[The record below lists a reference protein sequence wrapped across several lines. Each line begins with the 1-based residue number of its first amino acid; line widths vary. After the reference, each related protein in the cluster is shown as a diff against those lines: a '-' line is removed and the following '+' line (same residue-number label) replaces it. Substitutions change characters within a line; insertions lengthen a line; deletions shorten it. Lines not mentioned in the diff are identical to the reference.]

1 MSNTELIQDEGL
13 EASLPPLPV
22 PEVTYRWSQNY
33 ARIDTPYKNTY
44 EFSTENNFTVQPT
57 TWEDFYAILALDKDS
72 IVRNFLCALDPK
84 STENFRRVSAVE
96 REEVVVPQEVYERQA
111 EIDAKH
117 AKESRLEFFKNEYQR
132 GVAYQIQHG
141 TLDHIPETL
150 EADAKAFA
158 LKKMKEED
166 KDKLNQK
173 LKANKVSEGTTEATL
188 IVDETQV
195 LENTSTQ
202 NVVDPVTEP
211 LVETVTQ
218 PEVTPTVDPVVEPT
232 TVEPT
237 LEPTVEPVV
246 EPTVETPVE
255 VTPTELVALTEV
267 PTEPTTPE
275 SEVVPTE
282 EALVTEPVIEP
293 VVENPIV
300 ESTLEPTAPTVE
312 PTVEAPIEEPAPT
325 TSKKKKSS

>member
-1 MSNTELIQDEGL
+1 M
-13 EASLPPLPV
+13 
-22 PEVTYRWSQNY
+22 
-33 ARIDTPYKNTY
+33 
-44 EFSTENNFTVQPT
+44 
-57 TWEDFYAILALDKDS
+57 
-72 IVRNFLCALDPK
+72 DPK
-84 STENFRRVSAVE
+84 SKEHFRRVSAIE
-96 REEVVVPQEVYERQA
+96 REEVIVPQEVWDRQA
-111 EIDAKH
+111 EIDLEH
-117 AKESRLEFFKNEYQR
+117 ARKGRLESFKNEYQR
-132 GVAYQIQHG
+132 GIAFKIQHG

-150 EADAKAFA
+150 EADAEAYA
-158 LKKMKEED
+158 LEKMKEED
-166 KDKLNQK
+166 EDKLNQE
-173 LKANKVSEGTTEATL
+173 LEANKVSEGTTEATV

-255 VTPTELVALTEV
+255 ITPTEIVAPTEV

-282 EALVTEPVIEP
+282 EAPTTEP
-293 VVENPIV
+293 VVETLEENPTV
-300 ESTLEPTAPTVE
+300 EPTLEPTAPTVE
-312 PTVEAPIEEPAPT
+312 PTVEAPIEESAPT

>member
-13 EASLPPLPV
+13 EASLPPIPV

-44 EFSTENNFTVQPT
+44 EFSIENEFTVQPL

-72 IVRNFLCALDPK
+72 IVRNFVCALDPK
-84 STENFRRVSAVE
+84 SKEHFRRVSAIE
-96 REEVVVPQEVYERQA
+96 REEVIVPQEVWDRQA
-111 EIDAKH
+111 EIDLEH
-117 AKESRLEFFKNEYQR
+117 ARKGRLESFKNEYQR
-132 GVAYQIQHG
+132 NIAFKIQHG

-150 EADAKAFA
+150 EADAEAYA
-158 LKKMKEED
+158 LEKMKQED
-166 KDKLNQK
+166 EDKLNQE
-173 LKANKVSEGTTEATL
+173 LEANKVSEGTTEATV

-255 VTPTELVALTEV
+255 ITPTEIVAPTEV

-282 EALVTEPVIEP
+282 EAPTTEP
-293 VVENPIV
+293 VVETLEENPTV
-300 ESTLEPTAPTVE
+300 EPTLEPTAPTVE
-312 PTVEAPIEEPAPT
+312 PTVEAPIEESAPT

>member
-1 MSNTELIQDEGL
+1 MSNTELIQEEVL
-13 EASLPPLPV
+13 EEASLPPLPA

-44 EFSTENNFTVQPT
+44 EFSIENDFTVQPL

-72 IVRNFLCALDPK
+72 IVRNFVCALDPK
-84 STENFRRVSAVE
+84 SKEHFRRVSAIE
-96 REEVVVPQEVYERQA
+96 REEVIVPQEVWDRQA
-111 EIDAKH
+111 EIDLEH
-117 AKESRLEFFKNEYQR
+117 ARKGRLESFKNEYQR
-132 GVAYQIQHG
+132 SIAFKIQHG

-150 EADAKAFA
+150 EADAEAYA
-158 LKKMKEED
+158 LEKMQKEDE
-166 KDKLNQK
+166 DKLNQE
-173 LKANKVSEGTTEATL
+173 LEANKVSEGTTEATV

-195 LENTSTQ
+195 LENTSTK
-202 NVVDPVTEP
+202 VIVDPVTEP
-211 LVETVTQ
+211 LVETETQ
-218 PEVTPTVDPVVEPT
+218 PEVTPTVDPV
-232 TVEPT
+232 VEPT

-255 VTPTELVALTEV
+255 VTPTELVAPTEV

-275 SEVVPTE
+275 SEVVPTV
-282 EALVTEPVIEP
+282 EAPTTEP
-293 VVENPIV
+293 VVETLEENPTV
-300 ESTLEPTAPTVE
+300 EPTLEPTAPTVE